1 VTGIKALIIFL
12 ASLVASIPAYAD
24 EVSGQWYDWSKT
36 FQPEQPWRHAYSQTL
51 VMKIFLCRRDS
62 TGHVARVYLTFE
74 QALDVI
80 RKLDNV
86 TLGIPKIVYLVG
98 WQFTGH
104 DSGYPAWNVIN
115 ARLKRREDR
124 DALQSLKWLMNEAKR
139 YHTTVSLHINMFD
152 AYKDSPLWDLYDKNN
167 IILKDSSGKPIEGEV
182 FDGVQSY
189 QISYAQ
195 EWKLGLAQKRIDA
208 LLEILPEL
216 KEAGTI
222 HLDAFHSVQPLRPA
236 MQPVLQGNDRL
247 SSPYLGLT
255 INDEISAQRKI
266 LRYWR
271 SRGLDVTAEDDTN
284 HLKPDPFIG
293 LQPMAWGFDLGHFV
307 AFDWEHKPTI
317 FFGLPVTLYTGT
329 PMHAEREIRRDP
341 KHLTGL
347 AQEFCEKVVPW
358 YYSNNTVAKEDG
370 FSWTP
375 NEYGVFVPA
384 LWRPSTIVVCVPVG
398 MGPNF
403 RSAMSWR
410 LPKSWGKLAVVKV
423 SRVTVD
429 GLKPVRQLG
438 VRSGVV
444 EIPIGAGDVFAIEK

>member
-1 VTGIKALIIFL
+1 VRGVKALLLSL
-12 ASLVASIPAYAD
+12 ALLTASIPAGAE
-24 EVSGQWYDWSKT
+24 EVSGLWYDWGKT
-36 FQPEQPWRHAYSQTL
+36 LKPEQPWRHDYSQTL
-51 VMKIFLCRRDS
+51 VMKIFLCQRDS
-62 TGHVARVYLTFE
+62 RGRVARVYLTFD

-80 RKLDNV
+80 RKLDNL

-104 DSGYPAWNVIN
+104 DSGYPAWNVVN
-115 ARLKRREDR
+115 ESLKRREDK

-139 YHTTVSLHINMFD
+139 YHTIVSLHINMYD
-152 AYKDSPLWDLYDKNN
+152 AYKDSPLWDIYDKNN
-167 IILKDSSGKPIEGEV
+167 IILKDSSGQLIEGEV

-208 LLEILPEL
+208 LLHMLPEL

-222 HLDAFHSVQPLRPA
+222 HIDAFHSAQPLRPA
-236 MQPVLQGNDRL
+236 MQPVRPSNDRL

-271 SRGLDVTAEDDTN
+271 SKGLDVTAEDDTN

-293 LQPMAWGFDLGHFV
+293 LQPMAWGFDLSNFIG
-307 AFDWEHKPTI
+307 FDWVHKPAN
-317 FFGLPVTLYTGT
+317 FFGLPATLYTGT
-329 PMHAEREIRRDP
+329 PMHAESEIRRDP

-358 YYSNNTVAKEDG
+358 YYSNNMAAKEEE
-370 FSWTP
+370 FNWTP
-375 NEYGVFVPA
+375 NEHGVFVPA
-384 LWRPSTIVVCVPVG
+384 LWRRSTIVACGPTE
-398 MGPNF
+398 MGSSF
-403 RSAMSWR
+403 RSDVSWR
-410 LPKSWGKLAVVKV
+410 LPKSWGELAVVKL

-429 GLKPVRQLG
+429 GLRPLGQLV
-438 VRSGVV
+438 VRSGVLEV
-444 EIPIGAGDVFAIEK
+444 TIRAGDVFAIEK